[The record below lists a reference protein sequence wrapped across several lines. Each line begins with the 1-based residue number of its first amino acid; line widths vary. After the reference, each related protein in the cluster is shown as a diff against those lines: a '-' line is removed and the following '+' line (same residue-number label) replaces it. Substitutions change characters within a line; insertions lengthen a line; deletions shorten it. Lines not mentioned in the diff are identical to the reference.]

1 GVGDVDV
8 GPYELDALQDLLADA
23 PERALLGAL
32 EGLRLLDVVP
42 ASDALEQRAARVGGA
57 GAAAGEHVV
66 EVEVRVDVGRDHQ
79 AAAEVDDLGGVGQAR
94 ADLLDDAALDEDLAE
109 PVVLAVDAGVD
120 ELPAGGLG
128 PGSVGPFLDGTASA
142 FGLARDAAEAEVR
155 GGHRGLLGAARGGAV
170 TEAVV
175 RSAEVRTALHHVM
188 RLAQGL
194 GVDVVEHRTGCGLVR
209 SRVGGAVPARPGVEA

>member
-1 GVGDVDV
+1 AVDRALADLARPLEVRDGAHAVGAHAQRLLDQLVAAGVGVHPLLRERHDLDGDQVRELLAQLEHGLQAGELGVGDVDV

-128 PGSVGPFLDGTASA
+128 PGSV
-142 FGLARDAAEAEVR
+142 
-155 GGHRGLLGAARGGAV
+155 
-170 TEAVV
+170 
-175 RSAEVRTALHHVM
+175 
-188 RLAQGL
+188 
-194 GVDVVEHRTGCGLVR
+194 
-209 SRVGGAVPARPGVEA
+209 